1 MSSLLMIVL
10 CIFNEDILLDIKC
23 TPNREE
29 IHVMSVWIIYGLVI
43 IFLLAFPLLVLA
55 FVRSPEASVQASSND
70 TNTARSNGIAYGL
83 LLAFFVLFALLTFVL
98 QRGKGSP
105 R

>member
-1 MSSLLMIVL
+1 MIVL
-10 CIFNEDILLDIKC
+10 CIFNEDILLDLKY
-23 TPNREE
+23 TSNREE
-29 IHVMSVWIIYGLVI
+29 ICTMSIWIIYSLVI
-43 IFLLAFPLLVLA
+43 VFLLAFPLLVLA

-83 LLAFFVLFALLTFVL
+83 LLAFFVLFALLTFAL
-98 QRGKGSP
+98 QRGKSSQ